1 MFERLGR
8 FSCRHRWWI
17 IGGWL
22 LLVVAAL
29 PILGGIEQVLKV
41 GGFTSNTTEGA
52 RAVQQLEQNL
62 GLSPSSMVLVYQ
74 SDSLSVTSPEFEQQ
88 VDASLA
94 NLRTLPSVM
103 DVITP
108 SMDDSLIAPSGKIA
122 YAIVGLDDPPEI
134 AQRQV
139 GAFKAVLQK
148 QPDVDFIVAGGP
160 AFYADI
166 ETASQRDLRRAEV
179 IAFPVALIALLFVFG
194 SVVAAAVP
202 LIVGGAGVAVI
213 LLAIFSLA
221 HAVDMSIFVLNLAT
235 MLGLGLAVDYSLF
248 VTSRFREER
257 ARSDASVDDAVST
270 AIGTAGR
277 AVFFSGMSV
286 LIGLAGLC
294 VFPLMFLRSVGFAG
308 IIVVAV
314 STLGALT
321 LLPATLSVLGRHLD
335 RFAIG
340 PIVRRTTADVGDHGF
355 WHSLAVIVMKRP
367 VIVSVL
373 ATTLLISLGLP
384 FLNANISSP
393 DATILPSDLP
403 SRKGYDLLA
412 REFTGGEISPFVF
425 ALHSSDLMNSD
436 ENLESINHIV
446 LVLQDDPRISHV
458 QSAVALPNAR
468 AGRFP
473 VANLRF
479 RQALEL
485 AGTDTRLSSLIGPH
499 DAMIVAF
506 PVKPANDPQNKELL
520 GDLRRLKPAGD
531 MTLLV
536 GGGTA
541 EIVDVVGVI
550 AHYFLIAAAIVVTCT
565 YLVLL
570 LLFRSVILPIKAILM
585 NTLSILAAYG
595 ALVWIFQEGHLHRYL
610 GFTAQGYVEASLPV
624 IMFCVLFGL
633 SMDYEVFLLTRIQ
646 EEWLRTAD
654 NEHSVAVGLQRSG
667 RIITSAALIVVVVT
681 SSFVSADVVLIKALG
696 LGIALAV
703 GIDATVV
710 RALLVPAT
718 MRLLGSWNWWLP
730 KWLDRLLPKHVH
742 LDH

>member
-1 MFERLGR
+1 M
-8 FSCRHRWWI
+8 
-17 IGGWL
+17 

-166 ETASQRDLRRAEV
+166 ETASQRDLRRAEA

-340 PIVRRTTADVGDHGF
+340 PIVRRTTAEVGDHGF

-393 DATILPSDLP
+393 DATILPNDLP

-646 EEWLRTAD
+646 EEWLGTAD

>member
-108 SMDDSLIAPSGKIA
+108 SMDDSLVAPSGKIA

-148 QPDVDFIVAGGP
+148 QPDVDFIMAGGP

-314 STLGALT
+314 STVGALT
-321 LLPATLSVLGRHLD
+321 LLPATLSVLGKHLD

-340 PIVRRTTADVGDHGF
+340 PIVRRTTEEVGDHGF
-355 WHSLAVIVMKRP
+355 WHRLAVIVMKRP

-646 EEWLRTAD
+646 EEWLGTAD

-730 KWLDRLLPKHVH
+730 KWLDRLLPKHFH

>member
-1 MFERLGR
+1 M
-8 FSCRHRWWI
+8 
-17 IGGWL
+17 

-74 SDSLSVTSPEFEQQ
+74 SHSLSVTSPEFEQQ

-340 PIVRRTTADVGDHGF
+340 PIVRRTTAEVGDHGF

-393 DATILPSDLP
+393 DATILPNDLP

-531 MTLLV
+531 MTLRV

-646 EEWLRTAD
+646 EEWLGTAD

>member
-74 SDSLSVTSPEFEQQ
+74 SHSLSVTSPEFEQQ

-340 PIVRRTTADVGDHGF
+340 PIVRRTTAEVGDHGF

-393 DATILPSDLP
+393 DATILPNDLP

-531 MTLLV
+531 MTLRV

-646 EEWLRTAD
+646 EEWLGTAD